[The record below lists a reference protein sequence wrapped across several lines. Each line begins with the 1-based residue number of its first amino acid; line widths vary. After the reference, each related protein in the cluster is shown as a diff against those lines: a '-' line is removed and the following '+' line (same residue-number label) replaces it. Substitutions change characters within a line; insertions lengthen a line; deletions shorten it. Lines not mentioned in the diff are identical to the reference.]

1 MTCELKSARR
11 LQPQF
16 PLTHSAHRRFEKAE
30 RELARAMAIGHSLKT
45 RQEVLEQ
52 AEELCAEVVN
62 MIKARLMLCLQIVL
76 VFETPAVEN
85 A

>member
-16 PLTHSAHRRFEKAE
+16 PLTHPAHRRFEKAE

-52 AEELCAEVVN
+52 AEEL
-62 MIKARLMLCLQIVL
+62 
-76 VFETPAVEN
+76 
-85 A
+85 